1 MIEERAVVTEVHD
14 GAVTV
19 VAGAKQG
26 CPTCA
31 QGRGCAGGVL
41 GRLANR
47 KQRRVRA
54 ANPQKM
60 DVSAGDLVLIGLDE
74 SALVRGA
81 ALVYLMPL
89 LALIVAAGVAQLL
102 GAGEGVTTLVGGL
115 ALVAG
120 FAVAAATQRAPDAA
134 HRYAPRLLRRASLA
148 EACNDTASR
157 PA

>member
-1 MIEERAVVTEVHD
+1 MAEVHD

-31 QGRGCAGGVL
+31 EGRGCAGGVL

-54 ANPQKM
+54 DNPEHL
-60 DVSAGDLVLIGLDE
+60 DVRAGEAVLIGLDE
-74 SALVRGA
+74 QALVRGA

-89 LALIVAAGVAQLL
+89 LAMIVAAVLAQWS
-102 GAGEGVTTLVGGL
+102 GAGEGVTTLIGAA
-115 ALVAG
+115 ALVLA
-120 FAVAAATQRAPDAA
+120 FALAARWQRAPDAA
-134 HRYAPRLLRRASLA
+134 RRYAPRLLRRATLAEGCTDSLA
-148 EACNDTASR
+148 R